1 MTSVGGGWQ
10 GDTGQRQELGLA
22 TTGDGTLGAQATS
35 HTALPV
41 AFYNRPALEV
51 ARDLLGMVLV
61 RDRPDGTMA
70 GRIVEVEAYDGPDDA
85 ASHARSGSN
94 GRAASMFG
102 PPGHAYVYL
111 IYGIH
116 HCLNL
121 VTGPPG
127 YPAAILL
134 RALEPLEGISART
147 AGPGL
152 ICQALD
158 IDRALNGIALQGPEL
173 WIEDRGLATPPER
186 VVTRQ
191 RVGVA
196 FAGEPWATLPWR
208 FYEAEN
214 LHVSRR

>member
-1 MTSVGGGWQ
+1 MTRDAGAGHEG
-10 GDTGQRQELGLA
+10 LGTCRA
-22 TTGDGTLGAQATS
+22 PVPVTGDAEAVIAQATS
-35 HTALPV
+35 HVTLPV
-41 AFYNRPALEV
+41 AFYNRPALQV

-61 RDRPDGTMA
+61 RVHRERTMA
-70 GRIVEVEAYDGPDDA
+70 GRIVEVEVYDGPHDA

-94 GRAASMFG
+94 GRAATMFG

-111 IYGIH
+111 IYGMH

-134 RALEPLEGISART
+134 RALEPLEGIGART

-152 ICQALD
+152 LCRALD
-158 IDRALNGIALQGPEL
+158 IDRALDGAVLQGPEL
-173 WIEDRGLATPPER
+173 RVEDRGVATPPER
-186 VVTRQ
+186 IIARP

-208 FYEAEN
+208 FYEAGN
-214 LHVSRR
+214 VHVSKR

>member
-1 MTSVGGGWQ
+1 MTRDAGDWQEKSDARREHGSVSGG
-10 GDTGQRQELGLA
+10 A
-22 TTGDGTLGAQATS
+22 GTLGVQAIR
-35 HTALPV
+35 HPPMPV
-41 AFYNRPALEV
+41 AFYNRPALQV

-61 RDRPDGTMA
+61 RARPEGTMA

-94 GRAASMFG
+94 GRAATMFG
-102 PPGHAYVYL
+102 QPGHAYVYL

-134 RALEPLEGISART
+134 RGLEPLEGIGART

-152 ICQALD
+152 ICRALD
-158 IDRALNGIALQGPEL
+158 IDRALDGIALQGPEL
-173 WIEDRGLATPPER
+173 WIEDRGLATPSER
-186 VVTRQ
+186 VIARP
-191 RVGVA
+191 RVGIA
-196 FAGEPWATLPWR
+196 FAGEPWAMLPWR
-208 FYEAEN
+208 LYEAGN
-214 LHVSRR
+214 VHVSKR